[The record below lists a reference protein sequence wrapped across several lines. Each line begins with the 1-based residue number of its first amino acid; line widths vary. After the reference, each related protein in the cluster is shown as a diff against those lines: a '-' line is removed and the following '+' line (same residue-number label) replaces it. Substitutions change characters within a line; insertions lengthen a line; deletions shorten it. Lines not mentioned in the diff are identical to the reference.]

1 MNTHG
6 NKNARPVGREPC
18 RTLEAPTGL
27 EYYAR
32 FISTS
37 EEQTLLTVINT
48 QPWEQAG
55 NAPRRVQQYGFKY
68 EHALREL
75 SSEGAQSL
83 PAWLEPLVDRIV
95 TLGMI
100 EPAPHQVIINEY
112 LPGQGI
118 RPHVDHPQ
126 HFGPTVV
133 SISLGSGAIM
143 RFTSLSDPTI
153 VKDIFLEPG
162 SLVALSG
169 ESRYR
174 WRHEIPSRAVDQ
186 VGEHEYARSRRISI
200 TLRTVAP

>member
-1 MNTHG
+1 MNTHI
-6 NKNARPVGREPC
+6 NKNARPVCQETC
-18 RTLEAPTGL
+18 RTLDAPAGL
-27 EYYAR
+27 EYYAG

-37 EEQTLLTVINT
+37 EGQTLLTAIDT

-75 SSEGAQSL
+75 SKEGALSL
-83 PAWLEPLVDRIV
+83 PAWLQPLVDRV
-95 TLGMI
+95 VALGI
-100 EPAPHQVIINEY
+100 IDPAPHQVIINEY

-133 SISLGSGAIM
+133 SISLGSSAIM

-162 SLVALSG
+162 SLVALK
-169 ESRYR
+169 
-174 WRHEIPSRAVDQ
+174 
-186 VGEHEYARSRRISI
+186 
-200 TLRTVAP
+200 RTS